1 MITRTRVQTAH
12 IAVLAALV
20 LAFAGGRAMA
30 QDKKSER
37 PAKMKD
43 KVALLEEQVDEV
55 KGTLDEIVGSDSPGE
70 IRSRL
75 DALQDNLDGM
85 LRDLE
90 ELRSM
95 ADEAAA
101 AVEER
106 DARLDALADE
116 VSSLWDEVEAQRQLV
131 DEVAAAKNA
140 GYEDGFFLA
149 SDDGQHRLSLTG
161 FARPYFRFAFQKQW
175 AADEYGVLE
184 HDPATGAAI
193 GGDTEVVDAGF
204 GLEDARLAL
213 HAQLFGV
220 VHGEVAFEYG
230 TLGGEVTYP
239 LNANVPPGNSYG
251 RVEIDEHVVAFTDV
265 FAEFAPLAEI
275 TVRAG
280 QFQPAFD
287 REGSGFYA
295 DELTFSTRSLMT
307 RRYPRWGEQ
316 GMDPSGVSWHWDYEI
331 QRGSYFGYDRGLQ
344 IAGSI
349 ADAKFK
355 YNLGVFNGGGPNVE
369 NDNRDI
375 MVAVRVASDMLGPMT
390 PHMSDIEVAENPLL
404 SMGVGF
410 AYDLPEHHDPIDPE
424 LTYNSSDINVT
435 GDAHF
440 KWMGISALAGVFY
453 RRADHGAVIP
463 VADGLLNSL
472 GFVGQ
477 AAYYISAAKL
487 EPAFRYSFY
496 DADIDRELDH
506 VHEFTAALNYYL
518 YGRNLNVGLEWRGL
532 FAAQKTR
539 TYLLPWGEDALGQ
552 PIGPWFE
559 DMHEI
564 TVKAQV
570 AF

>member
-1 MITRTRVQTAH
+1 MITRTRVQAAQLALAA
-12 IAVLAALV
+12 AVL
-20 LAFAGGRAMA
+20 FAGGQAFA
-30 QDKKSER
+30 QGDKGNR
-37 PAKMKD
+37 PKKMKD
-43 KVALLEEQVDEV
+43 RVALLEEQVDDMKNTV
-55 KGTLDEIVGSDSPGE
+55 SEITGADSPDE

-95 ADEAAA
+95 ADDAAA
-101 AVEER
+101 DVEER
-106 DARLDALADE
+106 EARLDALADE

-131 DEVAAAKNA
+131 DEAAASKNA

-149 SDDGQHRLSLTG
+149 SDDGQHRLELTG
-161 FARPYFRFAFQKQW
+161 FARPYFRAAFQKQW
-175 AADEYGVLE
+175 EADEYGVLL
-184 HDPATGAAI
+184 HDPVTGEAI
-193 GGDTEVVDAGF
+193 GGDTEVVGAGF
-204 GLEDARLAL
+204 GLEDTRLVVHAL
-213 HAQLFGV
+213 MFGV
-220 VHGEVAFEYG
+220 VHAMVAFEYG
-230 TLGGEVTYP
+230 TQHGEVTYP
-239 LNANVPPGNSYG
+239 LNANVPPGNEYG
-251 RVEIDEHVVAFTDV
+251 RVEIHEHSVRFTDV
-265 FAEFAPLAEI
+265 YAEFAPFAEL
-275 TVRAG
+275 TVRLG
-280 QFQPAFD
+280 QFRPAFD
-287 REGSGFYA
+287 REGSGFHE

-355 YNLGVFNGGGPNVE
+355 YNLGAFNGGGPNVE

-375 MVAVRVASDMLGPMT
+375 MVAIRLATDPLGPMT
-390 PHMSDIEVAENPLL
+390 HHMSDIEVAESPLL
-404 SMGVGF
+404 SIGAAF
-410 AYDLPEHHDPIDPE
+410 AYDLPEHRDPVDP
-424 LTYNSSDINVT
+424 LRTYNSSDINIA

-440 KWMGISALAGVFY
+440 KWMGASLLAGVFY

-463 VADGLLNSL
+463 VAEGLISSM
-472 GFVGQ
+472 GFSGQ
-477 AAYYISAAKL
+477 LAYYIAAAKL
-487 EPAFRYSFY
+487 EPAFRYGFY
-496 DADIDRELDH
+496 DADVDRELDH
-506 VHEFTAALNYYL
+506 VHEFTGALNYYI
-518 YGRNLNVGLEWRGL
+518 YGRHLNVGLEWRGL

-564 TVKAQV
+564 TIKAQV
-570 AF
+570 SF